1 METISMSQRE
11 RHRLE
16 AFSRVRRG
24 EITLVK
30 ASELLGLSYRQARR
44 CFARYG
50 EEGDKGLIHRLRG
63 QPSNRQADARRKRR
77 VLSLYEKKYADYGPT
92 LAAECMAVD
101 DQVTVPVETL
111 RQWLLSAGM
120 WRKKRRRRAY
130 RQRRARKEYFG
141 ELVQM
146 DGSHHDWFE
155 GRRDWAVLMV
165 LIDDATS
172 EVFAWFSEGETTI
185 AAMEALSG
193 YVERYGLPRA
203 LYVDRDSIYRCDRES
218 TIAENL
224 AGKEPTTQFG
234 RAMEEL
240 DVEVIMAH
248 SPQAKG
254 RVERVNGTLQDRLVK
269 ALRRA
274 KISDLRGANRFL
286 QEKFLAAFNRR
297 FVRKAAR
304 PSDLHRRVPRELDLG
319 RVLSIRETRVVQN
332 DWTVRFEN
340 RWFQLAEIHQ
350 NLGLAGRSVT
360 MCRRLDGPL
369 ELLYGGR
376 DLSYRELPV
385 PPQPRQAEAV
395 AEIRSNQGQRPAAE
409 HPWRRGLPG
418 SHRRRGRVGPAS
430 LRLATLASA
439 TPAPP

>member
-11 RHRLE
+11 RYRLE

-30 ASELLGLSYRQARR
+30 ASELLGLSYRQAKR
-44 CFARYG
+44 CFGRYR
-50 EEGDKGLIHRLRG
+50 EEGDRGLVHRLRG
-63 QPSNRQADARRKRR
+63 QPSNRQTDARRKRR
-77 VLSLYEKKYADYGPT
+77 ILAVYEKKYADYGPT
-92 LAAECMAVD
+92 LATECLKDEDGQEVA
-101 DQVTVPVETL
+101 VETL
-111 RQWLLSAGM
+111 RQWLLTAGL
-120 WRKKRRRRAY
+120 WRKCRRRRPY

-185 AAMEALSG
+185 AAMEAFSG
-193 YVERYGLPRA
+193 YVKHYGLPRA
-203 LYVDRDSIYRCDRES
+203 LYVDRDSIYRCEREA

-240 DVEVIMAH
+240 DVRIIMAH

-274 KISDLRGANRFL
+274 KISDLASANRFL
-286 QEKFLAAFNRR
+286 QEKFLPAFNRR
-297 FVRKAAR
+297 FVRKAAKAG
-304 PSDLHRRVPRELDLG
+304 DLHRRLPRGLDLG

-332 DWTVRFEN
+332 DWTLRFEN
-340 RWFQLAEIHQ
+340 SWFQLAQPHQ
-350 NLGLAGRSVT
+350 KLALAGRTVT
-360 MCRRLDGPL
+360 VSERLDGRV

-376 DLSYRELPV
+376 ELSYRELPAS
-385 PPQPRQAEAV
+385 PQRPQEAI
-395 AEIRSNQGQRPAAE
+395 ALEIRSNQGQRPPAD
-409 HPWRRGLPG
+409 HPWRQGLPG
-418 SHRRRGRVGPAS
+418 TRRRRGRAGPAS
-430 LRLATLASA
+430 RR
-439 TPAPP
+439 

>member
-1 METISMSQRE
+1 MSWRE

-16 AFSRVRRG
+16 VFSRVRRG

-30 ASELLGLSYRQARR
+30 ASELLALSYRQAKR
-44 CFARYG
+44 CFGRYRK
-50 EEGDKGLIHRLRG
+50 EGVKGLVHRLRG
-63 QPSNRQADARRKRR
+63 QPSNRQADVRQKRR
-77 VLSLYEKKYADYGPT
+77 ALSLYEEKYADYGPT
-92 LAAECMAVD
+92 LAVECLEED
-101 DQVTVPVETL
+101 DGVTVPVETL
-111 RQWLLSAGM
+111 RQWLLSAGL
-120 WRKKRRRRAY
+120 WRKCRRRRPY

-155 GRRDWAVLMV
+155 GRREWAVLMV

-172 EVFAWFSEGETTI
+172 EVFAWYSEEETTI
-185 AAMEALSG
+185 AAMEAIRG
-193 YVERYGLPRA
+193 YVGCYGLPRA
-203 LYVDRDSIYRCDRES
+203 LYVDRDSIYRCDREA

-240 DVEVIMAH
+240 NVAIIMAH

-274 KISDLRGANRFL
+274 KISDLASANRFL
-286 QEKFLAAFNRR
+286 REKFLPAFNRR
-297 FVRKAAR
+297 FVRKAAK
-304 PSDLHRRVPRELDLG
+304 PGDLHRRMPRGLDLD

-332 DWTVRFEN
+332 DWTLRFEN
-340 RWFQLAEIHQ
+340 RWFQLAESHQ
-350 NLGLAGRSVT
+350 KLALAGREVT
-360 MCRRLDGPL
+360 VCQRLDGRL
-369 ELLYGGR
+369 ELLYGGQG
-376 DLSYRELPV
+376 LSYRDLPV
-385 PPQPRQAEAV
+385 APPRREAG
-395 AEIRSNQGQRPAAE
+395 EPTIRSNQGQRPAAD

-418 SHRRRGRVGPAS
+418 ARRRRGRVGPAS

>member
-1 METISMSQRE
+1 
-11 RHRLE
+11 
-16 AFSRVRRG
+16 
-24 EITLVK
+24 
-30 ASELLGLSYRQARR
+30 
-44 CFARYG
+44 
-50 EEGDKGLIHRLRG
+50 
-63 QPSNRQADARRKRR
+63 
-77 VLSLYEKKYADYGPT
+77 
-92 LAAECMAVD
+92 
-101 DQVTVPVETL
+101 
-111 RQWLLSAGM
+111 
-120 WRKKRRRRAY
+120 
-130 RQRRARKEYFG
+130 
-141 ELVQM
+141 M

-185 AAMEALSG
+185 AAMEAFSG

-203 LYVDRDSIYRCDRES
+203 LYVDRDSIYRCDREA

-274 KISDLRGANRFL
+274 KISDLRPANRFL
-286 QEKFLAAFNRR
+286 QEKFLRR
-297 FVRKAAR
+297 SIGDLRR
-304 PSDLHRRVPRELDLG
+304 RRLSPPILHRCVPRGLDME

-332 DWTVRFEN
+332 DWTLRFEN

-350 NLGLAGRSVT
+350 KLALAGRAVT
-360 MCRRLDGPL
+360 VCHGWTVGWSCSM
-369 ELLYGGR
+369 
-376 DLSYRELPV
+376 
-385 PPQPRQAEAV
+385 AV
-395 AEIRSNQGQRPAAE
+395 
-409 HPWRRGLPG
+409 G
-418 SHRRRGRVGPAS
+418 S
-430 LRLATLASA
+430 
-439 TPAPP
+439 

>member
-1 METISMSQRE
+1 METILMSRRE

-16 AFSRVRRG
+16 VFSRVRRG

-30 ASELLGLSYRQARR
+30 ASELLTLSYRQAKR
-44 CFARYG
+44 CFGRYRK
-50 EEGDKGLIHRLRG
+50 EGDKGLVHRLRG
-63 QPSNRQADARRKRR
+63 KPSNRQPDARQKRR

-92 LAAECMAVD
+92 LAVECLAED
-101 DQVTVPVETL
+101 DGVAVPVETL
-111 RQWLLSAGM
+111 RQWLLSASL
-120 WRKKRRRRAY
+120 WRKCRRRRPY

-155 GRRDWAVLMV
+155 GRREWAVLMV

-172 EVFAWFSEGETTI
+172 EVFAWFSEEETTI
-185 AAMEALSG
+185 AAMEAFRG
-193 YVERYGLPRA
+193 YVGCYGLPRA
-203 LYVDRDSIYRCDRES
+203 LYVDRDSIYRCDREA

-240 DVEVIMAH
+240 DVKVIMAH

-274 KISDLRGANRFL
+274 KISDLDSANRFL
-286 QEKFLAAFNRR
+286 REKFLPAFNRR
-297 FVRKAAR
+297 FVKKAAK
-304 PSDLHRRVPRELDLG
+304 PGDLHRRVPRGLDLE

-332 DWTVRFEN
+332 DWT
-340 RWFQLAEIHQ
+340 LA
-350 NLGLAGRSVT
+350 LAGREVT
-360 MCRRLDGPL
+360 VSQRLDGRL

-376 DLSYRELPV
+376 ELSYRELSV
-385 PPQPRQAEAV
+385 PQQRREEAGE
-395 AEIRSNQGQRPAAE
+395 AAIRSNQGQRPAAD

-418 SHRRRGRVGPAS
+418 SRRRRGRVGPAS